1 MGAHRKLD
9 QRRDYQLADESRKPE
24 QESLIASGRIICR
37 LTIKSVSSAIWYR
50 PMLAFL
56 QPSEPS
62 STEKAAFGQPAL
74 VHLFS

>member
-1 MGAHRKLD
+1 MAVYRKLD
-9 QRRDYQLADESRKPE
+9 RRCDYRLAHESRKPE

-37 LTIKSVSSAIWYR
+37 LTIKSDSSAIWYR

-62 STEKAAFGQPAL
+62 STGKAAFGQPAL